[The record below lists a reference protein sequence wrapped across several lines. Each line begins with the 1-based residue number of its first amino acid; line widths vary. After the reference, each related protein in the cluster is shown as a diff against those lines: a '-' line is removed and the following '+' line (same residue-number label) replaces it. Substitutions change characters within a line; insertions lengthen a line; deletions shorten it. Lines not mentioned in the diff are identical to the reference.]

1 MAEQNRSLG
10 RVQRVLGLV
19 AAAPLIVLGLG
30 LAIQTS
36 VPMPGYA
43 LVFVDDREKTYL
55 APQCLDEWHGR
66 KSTTFDILRRT
77 TAKEAFALRYKSDR
91 ICRDTGAFQ
100 AEGYSATGMLLYKI
114 GILPK
119 LKYWWDQPYR
129 TEDGIIYPGTS
140 TIQR

>member
-55 APQCLDEWHGR
+55 APCL
-66 KSTTFDILRRT
+66 
-77 TAKEAFALRYKSDR
+77 
-91 ICRDTGAFQ
+91 
-100 AEGYSATGMLLYKI
+100 SA
-114 GILPK
+114 
-119 LKYWWDQPYR
+119 
-129 TEDGIIYPGTS
+129 
-140 TIQR
+140 